1 MINKYILHKKH
12 ISLFFCLELI
22 HFLSLRFVF
31 VQQEKRDEKYRE
43 RVKINKI
50 YVYVLCVYRLVLHI
64 KGLYSKL
71 ARGI

>member
-1 MINKYILHKKH
+1 MRN
-12 ISLFFCLELI
+12 
-22 HFLSLRFVF
+22 
-31 VQQEKRDEKYRE
+31 RE